1 MTDLG
6 YPPGGYQPTGV
17 IFYWDEGLPGG
28 YLFQPVA
35 VAVVE
40 GGEVLAVDVEHR
52 HDGAVNSDGYHY
64 LAARGGTA
72 GYVAGELL
80 YIGHQEGAFFFPG
93 GAAHAGTEGYVHAGH
108 GSLEG
113 TEQQFVVFHTVVAGP
128 PEMESLVQ

>member
-1 MTDLG
+1 MF
-6 YPPGGYQPTGV
+6 
-17 IFYWDEGLPGG
+17 IFWDERLTGG
-28 YLFQPVA
+28 YLFEPVA

-40 GGEVLAVDVEHR
+40 GGEVLAVDVEHC

-108 GSLEG
+108 GTLEG
-113 TEQQFVVFHTVVAGP
+113 AEEQFVVFHAVVAGP